1 MKRRQLLGAAVVA
14 ALPWRRLRAEPLRS
28 EPGWRAFEVTTR
40 AEISRPEGVSRAW
53 LPLPL
58 STATD
63 WQRTLGNTWN
73 GNAKR
78 MEEVRV
84 GKYGVSMLYA
94 EWAAGTEAP
103 FVELKSKFST
113 RDRAVDMTRK
123 AGASLSAAEVALYTA
138 PTESKASG
146 LYMICTLSKQ
156 HAESRGYDDALRLH
170 PGQQLALGTE

>member
-1 MKRRQLLGAAVVA
+1 MEQPSSMRSRSNNVGARPGSGPPSGGRGLLASAPGPCGLTRPPLASRAMKRRELLGAAVLA
-14 ALPWRRLRAEPLRS
+14 ALPWRRLRAEP
-28 EPGWRAFEVTTR
+28 GWRTFEVTTR

-58 STATD
+58 ATATD
-63 WQRTLGNTWN
+63 WQRTLGSTWN

-113 RDRAVDMTRK
+113 RDRAVDFARPG
-123 AGASLSAAEVALYTA
+123 GAALT
-138 PTESKASG
+138 G
-146 LYMICTLSKQ
+146 
-156 HAESRGYDDALRLH
+156 D
-170 PGQQLALGTE
+170 